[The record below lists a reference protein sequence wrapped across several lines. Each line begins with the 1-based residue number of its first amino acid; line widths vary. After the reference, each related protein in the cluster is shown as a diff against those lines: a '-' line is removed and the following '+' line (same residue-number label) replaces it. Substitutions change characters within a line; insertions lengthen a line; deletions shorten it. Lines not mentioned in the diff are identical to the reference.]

1 MNKINKVEPKI
12 VLYNTLTRKKE
23 ELKTLEPG
31 KVKMFVCGPTVYDYS
46 HIGHAKTYIQ
56 MDVLARMLRASGLE
70 VFYLQNITNIDD
82 KIIVRANEAGR
93 DWKDLADEFLKC
105 NLEDMKTLGVD
116 SVDKYAEAT
125 DYIDAIIKQ
134 VETLI
139 RKDFA
144 YVIEGDGIYFEIAK
158 FKDYGKLS
166 GRKEIKE
173 NDAQT
178 RIDSSENKR
187 GWNDFCLWKFS
198 KPGEPVWEAPFGKG
212 RPGWHIE
219 DTAITETEFG
229 PQYDIHG
236 GALDL
241 IFPHHEAEITQME
254 AASGKVPFVGTW
266 VHTGFL
272 NAEGAK
278 MSKSL
283 GNFYTIRDV
292 LARGYDPNV
301 IRLFMLQSHYRSPIN
316 FSWENLDA
324 AKNRLRNWQSIVD
337 EILLQEYSRGSHDLP
352 KHIDSSLANSK
363 DILLSYM
370 SDDLDTPMALSAI
383 DGDEIEDEDN
393 FGTLSLFK
401 KYAYSEELKSY
412 MKDLVNNIKDILG
425 IDLLKPDI
433 SEEQKELLNLRQK
446 ARDERDFEESDR
458 LREQLKLSGL
468 DVRDTENGQIWSR
481 V

>member
-1 MNKINKVEPKI
+1 MNKINKVERKI

-56 MDVLARMLRASGLE
+56 MDVLAKTLRAAGLD

-82 KIIVRANEAGR
+82 KIIVRANETGR

-116 SVDKYAEAT
+116 SVNKYAEAT

-139 RKDFA
+139 EKDFA

-254 AASGKVPFVGTW
+254 AVSGKVPFVGTW

-272 NAEGAK
+272 NVEGAK

-292 LARGYDPNV
+292 LSRGYDPNV
-301 IRLFMLQSHYRSPIN
+301 IRLFMFQSHYRSPIN
-316 FSWENLDA
+316 FSWENLEA
-324 AKNRLRNWQSIVD
+324 AQNRLKNWQAMA
-337 EILLQEYSRGSHDLP
+337 DLAWQP
-352 KHIDSSLANSK
+352 TSGVGPEPMSGGEFKEK
-363 DILLSYM
+363 LLSHLT
-370 SDDLDTPMALSAI
+370 DDLDTPKALAFI
-383 DGDEIEDEDN
+383 DRTLEDFSKTNFCDICLLSVVDTIGQVLGVKLNNEDINDEQ
-393 FGTLSLFK
+393 
-401 KYAYSEELKSY
+401 
-412 MKDLVNNIKDILG
+412 KDLL
-425 IDLLKPDI
+425 
-433 SEEQKELLNLRQK
+433 SLRQK
-446 ARDERDFEESDR
+446 ARDNKDFAESDR
-458 LREQLKLSGL
+458 IREELKLSGL
-468 DVRDTENGQIWSR
+468 DVRDTESGQIWSR
-481 V
+481 A

>member
-1 MNKINKVEPKI
+1 MNKINKVE
-12 VLYNTLTRKKE
+12 LYNTLTKKKE
-23 ELKTLEPG
+23 EFKTLEPR

-56 MDVLARMLRASGLE
+56 MDVLARMLRAAGFE
-70 VFYLQNITNIDD
+70 IFYLQNITNIDD
-82 KIIVRANEAGR
+82 KIIARANETGR
-93 DWKDLADEFLKC
+93 DWKELADEFLAR
-105 NLEDMKTLGVD
+105 NLEDMKALGVD
-116 SVDKYAEAT
+116 TVDKYAEAT
-125 DYIDAIIKQ
+125 DYINAIIKQ

-139 RKDFA
+139 KKDFA

-166 GRKEIKE
+166 GRKEIEE
-173 NDAQT
+173 NDALT

-198 KPGEPVWEAPFGKG
+198 KSGEPVWSAPFGEG

-272 NAEGAK
+272 NVEGAK

-316 FSWENLDA
+316 FSWDNLEA
-324 AKNRLRNWQSIVD
+324 AQNRLKNWQEMVD
-337 EILLQEYSRGSHDLP
+337 RRWQEEKADPGMVPDEEIEGYIMLAKE
-352 KHIDSSLANSK
+352 SLFS
-363 DILLSYM
+363 
-370 SDDLDTPMALSAI
+370 DLDTPKALI
-383 DGDEIEDEDN
+383 NIERGLRGLTDFESEDH
-393 FGTLSLFK
+393 FK
-401 KYAYSEELKSY
+401 RITWYAESI
-412 MKDLVNNIKDILG
+412 KDLIG
-425 IDLLKPDI
+425 IDLLKADI
-433 SEEQKELLNLRQK
+433 SNEQKGLLKKRQK
-446 ARDERDFEESDR
+446 ARDEKDFGESDR
-458 LREQLKLSGL
+458 IRDELREQGIEVN
-468 DVRDTENGQIWSR
+468 DDIYGQIWSR